1 MGDREDGSVQAAVDE
16 MQEMIDVNNV
26 NAQANVN
33 EAVDDIVDETNK
45 SSAESAAAKL
55 ALALLFLYKLIE

>member
-1 MGDREDGSVQAAVDE
+1 MGDREDGSVQAAADE
-16 MQEMIDVNNV
+16 MQEMVDVDNF

-33 EAVDDIVDETNK
+33 EAVDDVVDETNK
-45 SSAESAAAKL
+45 SSAESAAVKL

>member
-1 MGDREDGSVQAAVDE
+1 

-33 EAVDDIVDETNK
+33 EVVDNVVDETDK

>member
-1 MGDREDGSVQAAVDE
+1 MGDREDGSVQTAVDE

-33 EAVDDIVDETNK
+33 EAVDNVVDETDK

-55 ALALLFLYKLIE
+55 ALALLFFYKLIE

>member
-1 MGDREDGSVQAAVDE
+1 MGDREDGSVQAAADE
-16 MQEMIDVNNV
+16 MQEMVDVDNF

-33 EAVDDIVDETNK
+33 EAVDDVVDETNK

>member
-55 ALALLFLYKLIE
+55 ALALLFFTN

>member
-16 MQEMIDVNNV
+16 MQEMMDVNNV

>member
-1 MGDREDGSVQAAVDE
+1 MGDREDGSIQAAADE
-16 MQEMIDVNNV
+16 MQEMVDVDNF

-33 EAVDDIVDETNK
+33 EAVDDVVDETNK

-55 ALALLFLYKLIE
+55 ALALLFLYKVIE

>member
-1 MGDREDGSVQAAVDE
+1 MGDREDESVQAAADE

-33 EAVDDIVDETNK
+33 EAVDNVVDEADK